1 MNNQYSF
8 LHIPMPPSEN
18 CIYATSSHGRGRH
31 YTKIAKEFQQDFKLW
46 AWSQIHVRKNDM
58 KQWQKAGVIV
68 EYWFRYDRVYTKKNE
83 IKKIDVTNFQKILF
97 DCFTELTGI
106 DDSIF
111 FEVFLK
117 KNVSTSP
124 QEHVNMYLYKIEDEE
139 EKPGKTENRAL

>member
-1 MNNQYSF
+1 
-8 LHIPMPPSEN
+8 MPPSEN
-18 CIYATSSHGRGRH
+18 VIYATSSHGRGRH
-31 YTKIAKEFQQDFKLW
+31 YTKSAKEFQTDMKLW

-68 EYWFRYDRVYTKKNE
+68 EYWFRHDRVYTKKNT
-83 IKKIDVTNFQKILF
+83 IKRIDVTNFQKILF

-106 DDSIF
+106 DDCIF

-124 QEHVNMYLYKIEDEE
+124 QEYVNMYLYEIKSD
-139 EKPGKTENRAL
+139 A